1 LCKLTSK
8 SNTLI
13 VSMQNK
19 FPKKCWLFL
28 PAFILSNIFNSSVA
42 QQTLFPA
49 DFAPTQTLIKPQE
62 KPYRDAV
69 CLNGSWKFSP
79 VEHADRISKEKL
91 THPDYPSSPV
101 WDSTPLK
108 IPSPWNVNNFATDNG
123 SGGDFVT
130 YPSYPKKWEG
140 IKAGWLMRTIPYHKE
155 WKNKRLILHFDAV
168 GGYTQIFINKHKV
181 GENFE
186 VFLPFE
192 IDVTDEIKPGQD
204 NELMMW
210 VADAQ
215 LFNQPGKYG
224 RRIHVAGSFWGQH
237 TIGIWQDVH
246 LIAKPIVNIQNTY
259 VNPSVSNNE
268 LTVEAIISNTS
279 NRAREITLS
288 GSIAP
293 WINLAG
299 KDVIS
304 APEPKWEL
312 GSTLISLPG
321 RKIKINANSQAT
333 VSFKV
338 KVNGRLKEWSPEHPE
353 LNGLVLTAKESAQE
367 IDKQYTRFGW
377 REFTLNGT
385 QLLLN
390 GKPIVLKG
398 DSWHF
403 MGIPQM
409 TRRYAWAWFKLLQD
423 SHTNAVRLH
432 AQPYPQFY
440 LDMADEMGICVL
452 DETGMWA
459 SDGGPKVDAEVYWK
473 NSEEHLKRFILR
485 DRNHPAVFGWSVC
498 NENLPVV
505 MGVFHAPDSLV
516 KRQVAE
522 INKWIAIT
530 RELDPSRTWISGD
543 GETQA
548 SFNSPVIVGHY
559 GGSDENYKSLSS
571 KGKPWGIGEAGMA
584 YYATPLQ
591 TAQYNGNRSY
601 ESQQG
606 RMEGVAY
613 EATKLINMLKKYHAS
628 YLSIFNTVWYGIKP
642 LELGLKDTTRAPKLT
657 DGIFFG
663 KYREDQPGVQLE
675 RLGPYTTTLNPGYDA
690 TLPLYKTWPL
700 FDAVKASFADTNII
714 AQTPPVPAAKA
725 SININ
730 RGISNNVLLLS
741 TDKDSVLSKVLSEM
755 GVLISAKA
763 DKNGHNILII
773 DGLHAPADERSIAL
787 QKSILQQGGNVL
799 IWGVDPSSVKNV
811 NKYLPQPIELTNRRA
826 TSFIVKGNSAIING
840 LGNADFYFS
849 EIADKPLMTYGL
861 SGDLVRHANVLLDA
875 SNTDWKTWNKRAEY
889 LKTAAVL
896 RSEREY
902 KPEGKALVSINSGRG
917 KIYMFALDPAILT
930 ATSVSV
936 VRKMLIN
943 LDISFNGKDN
953 KDNAAIGKDG
963 KLRNALLLASF
974 DISGKSDAEI
984 SKLDI
989 LKNSKPEDYF
999 TGKFVADHFWEK
1011 VSMPEGI
1018 FDFSKMHM
1026 DGPVNN
1032 AVAYISFWMYS
1043 PRSLSNLLLEPD
1055 MPKLDIYIGADD
1067 GYQVFL
1073 NNNLIKEN
1081 IRVGD
1086 FTDKGQAI
1094 KALPLEKGW
1103 NHFVIKTIQKT
1114 GAWKLAVKFD
1124 CDKKMFV
1131 NELKTQ
1137 VAH

>member
-1 LCKLTSK
+1 MSTRLKSK
-8 SNTLI
+8 FHSFVFCL
-13 VSMQNK
+13 
-19 FPKKCWLFL
+19 L
-28 PAFILSNIFNSSVA
+28 AFSAQKVFA
-42 QQTLFPA
+42 QQTFTHP
-49 DFAPTQTLIKPQE
+49 FAPTDAFVKPQE
-62 KPYRDAV
+62 KPFRNSIS
-69 CLNGSWKFSP
+69 LNGEWNFLP
-79 VEHADRISKEKL
+79 VEKAEKL
-91 THPDYPSSPV
+91 GLDKIKNPDLPDNPQWETTPV
-101 WDSTPLK
+101 K
-108 IPSPWNVNNFATDNG
+108 VPSPWNVNSFARGDG

-130 YPSYPKKWEG
+130 YPSYPKKWES
-140 IKAGWLMRTIPYHKE
+140 IRAGWLMRTIPYNAE

-204 NELMMW
+204 NELLMW

-237 TIGIWQDVH
+237 AIGIWQDVN
-246 LIAKPIVNIQNTY
+246 LVAKPVINIQNTY
-259 VNPSVSNNE
+259 IKPSVSTDE
-268 LTVEAIISNTS
+268 LTVEATISNTS
-279 NRAREITLS
+279 NHTQDITLA
-288 GSIAP
+288 GNVYP
-293 WINLAG
+293 WINKAG

-312 GSTLISLPG
+312 GGMLITLPENKV
-321 RKIKINANSQAT
+321 RINANSQTT

-338 KVNGRLKEWSPEHPE
+338 KVNGRLKEWAPEHPE
-353 LNGLVLTAKESAQE
+353 LNGLVLTAKQGSQE

-377 REFTLNGT
+377 REFTLSGT

-440 LDMADEMGICVL
+440 LDVADEMGICVL

-459 SDGGPKVDAEVYWK
+459 SDGGPKVDAEAYWK

-505 MGVFHAPDSLV
+505 VGVYHAPDSLV
-516 KRQVAE
+516 KRQVSE

-530 RELDPSRTWISGD
+530 RELDPTRAWISGD

-548 SFNSPVIVGHY
+548 SFDSPVIVGHY
-559 GGSDENYKSLSS
+559 GGTDENYKSLSS

-591 TAQYNGNRSY
+591 TAVYNGNRSY

-613 EATKLINMLKKYHAS
+613 EATKLINLLKKYHAS
-628 YLSIFNTVWYGIKP
+628 YMSIFNTVWYGIKP
-642 LELGLKDTTRAPKLT
+642 LELGLKDTTKAPQPH

-663 KYREDQPGVQLE
+663 KFREDQPGVQPE

-690 TLPLYKTWPL
+690 SLPLYKPWPL
-700 FDAVKASFADTNII
+700 FDAVKASFADTGII
-714 AQTPPVPAAKA
+714 VLPPPVSMAKSPATA
-725 SININ
+725 NP
-730 RGISNNVLLLS
+730 GIGNNVLLLS
-741 TDKDSVLSKVLSEM
+741 TDKDSILNKTLSDI
-755 GVLISAKA
+755 GVLITSKP
-763 DKNGHNILII
+763 DKKGHNILII
-773 DGLHAPADERSIAL
+773 DGLHTPGDAASIAL
-787 QKSILQQGGNVL
+787 QKSILKQGGNVL
-799 IWGVDPSSVKNV
+799 IWGVDPATIKTV
-811 NKYLPQPIELTNRRA
+811 NKYLPQPITLTNRKA
-826 TSFIVKGNSAIING
+826 TSFITKGTDAAING
-840 LGNADFYFS
+840 LGNSDFYFS
-849 EIADKPLMTYGL
+849 EIADKPIMNYGL
-861 SGDLVRHANVLLDA
+861 SGDLIQQSSVLIDA
-875 SNTDWKTWNKRAEY
+875 CNTDWKTWNKRAEY

-902 KPEGKALVSINSGRG
+902 KPEGKALIAVNSDQG
-917 KIYMFALDPAILT
+917 KIYVFALDPALLT

-936 VRKMLIN
+936 VRRMLIN
-943 LDISFNGKDN
+943 LDIQFNN
-953 KDNAAIGKDG
+953 KNSRDVAAISTDG
-963 KLRNALLLASF
+963 KLQNALLLASF
-974 DISGKSDAEI
+974 DVAGKSDAEI
-984 SKLDI
+984 AKLDL
-989 LKNSKPEDYF
+989 LKDSKPEDYF
-999 TGKFVADHFWEK
+999 TGKQVAGHFWERAATTDG
-1011 VSMPEGI
+1011 V
-1018 FDFSKMHM
+1018 FDFSKLHF
-1026 DGPVNN
+1026 DGPTTN
-1032 AVAYISFWMYS
+1032 AVAYLSFWVYS
-1043 PRSLSNLLLEPD
+1043 PHSLSNLLLEPD
-1055 MPKLDIYIGADD
+1055 LPRLDMYLGADD

-1081 IRVGD
+1081 INSGGFVSR
-1086 FTDKGQAI
+1086 GQVI

-1103 NHFVIKTIQKT
+1103 NHFVIKAIQKA
-1114 GAWKLAVKFD
+1114 GAWKLAIAFD
-1124 CDKKMFV
+1124 CDKKAFM
-1131 NELKTQ
+1131 NEIKTQ
-1137 VAH
+1137 ITH